1 MMQTTTVTLTALQ
14 DIMTNCPSY
23 AQQAAS
29 LALLFD
35 QEPAAAQLQAKDL
48 VKQVM
53 ASGDVGMIPVERIRD
68 LAIWA
73 TLPPTKDRSPE
84 RSVVQLR
91 IKPADK
97 LLLQELADAQTAGNI
112 SKLIKLALKAYAGIE
127 F

>member
-1 MMQTTTVTLTALQ
+1 MMQTSMITLTALQ
-14 DIMTNCPSY
+14 DIMLHCPKY

-35 QEPAAAQLQAKDL
+35 KEPADAQRQAKDL

-53 ASGDVGMIPVERIRD
+53 GSGDVGMIPVDRIRD

-73 TLPPTKDRSPE
+73 TLPPTEIRNSE
-84 RSVVQLR
+84 RTVVQMSIL
-91 IKPADK
+91 PADK
-97 LLLQELADAQTAGNI
+97 MMLQELADAQTDGNM
-112 SKLIKLALKAYAGIE
+112 SKLIRQALKAYAGIE